1 MSNMKDTIKTV
12 AIDLFYKKSYFASGI
27 SDIARLAGIQKSSI
41 YYHYANKEDILFD
54 ILNTTMLDLNSSLNQ
69 RLEGLKTAEEKIQ
82 AAIESHILFHIERQK
97 EVIIADSELRGLTIE
112 NYKTITKMRDDYER
126 KFQEVIKKGIEHGSF
141 IDTDYKIIS
150 YGIITMCTAVSLWF
164 NPKGRLSKDEIAK
177 IYKKFLLNGL
187 KKSNRPKSNLQEN
200 RRR

>member
-1 MSNMKDTIKTV
+1 MPNMKDTIKTV

-41 YYHYANKEDILFD
+41 YYHYSNKEDILFD

-97 EVIIADSELRGLTIE
+97 EVIIADSELRGLSIE
-112 NYKTITKMRDDYER
+112 NYKTITKMRDDYEG
-126 KFQEVIKKGIEHGSF
+126 KFQKILKKGIDDGSF
-141 IDTDYKIIS
+141 IKTDYKIIS
-150 YGIITMCTAVSLWF
+150 YGILTMCTAVCLWF
-164 NPKGRLSKDEIAK
+164 DQKGRLSKDEIAR
-177 IYKKFLLNGL
+177 IYKGFLINGL
-187 KKSNRPKSNLQEN
+187 KKSHRSNSRHQE
-200 RRR
+200 